1 MVAKTILIADGG
13 STKTDW
19 TIVAGNQEIDRIKT
33 RGINP
38 FFQTE
43 EEISAEIRDNL
54 IPRIKKY
61 DSIEAVYF
69 YGAGCAFPE
78 KILRRSV
85 THYLPVPV
93 EVGSDLLAAAR
104 ALCGHSPGI
113 ACILGTGS
121 NSCLYDG
128 KDIVNNISPLGFIL
142 GDEGSGAVLGKLLV
156 GDVLKNQLPVAL
168 QEVFFAESGLT
179 PAIIM
184 EKVYKQPFPNRFLAS
199 LSPFLLRHIE
209 EPAIYNLVS
218 NSFRAFFA
226 RNVMQYDCRD
236 HPVHLIGSIAWYY
249 QAILKDVAREFG
261 LRLGTIVQSPVQGLV
276 RYHSVL

>member
-78 KILRRSV
+78 KNEILRRSV

-104 ALCGHSPGI
+104 CPLWPQPRH
-113 ACILGTGS
+113 
-121 NSCLYDG
+121 CLY
-128 KDIVNNISPLGFIL
+128 F
-142 GDEGSGAVLGKLLV
+142 GDWF
-156 GDVLKNQLPVAL
+156 QFLPV
-168 QEVFFAESGLT
+168 
-179 PAIIM
+179 
-184 EKVYKQPFPNRFLAS
+184 
-199 LSPFLLRHIE
+199 
-209 EPAIYNLVS
+209 
-218 NSFRAFFA
+218 
-226 RNVMQYDCRD
+226 
-236 HPVHLIGSIAWYY
+236 
-249 QAILKDVAREFG
+249 
-261 LRLGTIVQSPVQGLV
+261 
-276 RYHSVL
+276 